1 MCNNGA
7 AFVLKFTQVANKCVD
22 VKLNVAPTQA
32 FAGDPHLNSGP
43 SLPRSQWGPQDR
55 VPLYLTF
62 VKFSQKCLR
71 FFRAS
76 NSLQVRRT
84 E

>member
-1 MCNNGA
+1 M
-7 AFVLKFTQVANKCVD
+7 D

-32 FAGDPHLNSGP
+32 FAGDPHLNSYP

-62 VKFSQKCLR
+62 VKNVAAFSEPQTVFKSGGLSENR
-71 FFRAS
+71 
-76 NSLQVRRT
+76 L
-84 E
+84 